1 MFVKE
6 HGELYFSIVHLT
18 GELTHELYDHLGL
31 AWEDLLRVGKIR
43 VTVNASYDYMY

>member
-18 GELTHELYDHLGL
+18 GELTQELPKTS
-31 AWEDLLRVGKIR
+31 VGKFDKKKLR
-43 VTVNASYDYMY
+43 ATVLPEVLKKREQA